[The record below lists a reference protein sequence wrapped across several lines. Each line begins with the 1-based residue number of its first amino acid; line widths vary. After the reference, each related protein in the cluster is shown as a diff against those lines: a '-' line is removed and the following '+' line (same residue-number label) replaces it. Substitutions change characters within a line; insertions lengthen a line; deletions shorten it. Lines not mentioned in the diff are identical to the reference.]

1 MSIADEGSIRSHA
14 RPSRRDILRAA
25 RAGLLG
31 SIFWLATLTLL
42 GLIDLWERPRS
53 NGELYMFGVQVR
65 HAGHHSISY
74 SPGGIAWWFLGL
86 PIAAGLLRMRRRSA
100 RDMSRL
106 WWRVAVAAVALLLV
120 GFALIVPTMGGAH

>member
-42 GLIDLWERPRS
+42 GLIDLWKQPRS

-86 PIAAGLLRMRRRSA
+86 PIAASLLRMRRRSA
-100 RDMSRL
+100 LDTSRL
-106 WWRVAVAAVALLLV
+106 WWRVAIAAVALLLV